1 MAVILPRYNYVT
13 VCNNIFNKI
22 STKQVGGSLVYYGKY
37 IEVNTMNV
45 YENLMFNV
53 YNGCNKIN
61 IVDYWGK
68 SHTKIDDNSNTNTD
82 TTK

>member
-1 MAVILPRYNYVT
+1 M
-13 VCNNIFNKI
+13 
-22 STKQVGGSLVYYGKY
+22 YYGKY
-37 IEVNTMNV
+37 IEANTMNV

-61 IVDYWGK
+61 VVDYWGK
-68 SHTKIDDNSNTNTD
+68 SHAKIDDNSNTNTD